1 MRISRSI
8 RIRRLCSVRGSH
20 NHFRPGDENE
30 SEVKEESVME
40 AKNNNISDLSPSSV
54 GSMDSEADR
63 KTVHRR
69 PVGLTITAEKLDCV
83 LADVQTQIETLRQM
97 TINLRLARVR
107 LVGMEATWRSE
118 RTRPPSA
125 ADRSLHL

>member
-1 MRISRSI
+1 
-8 RIRRLCSVRGSH
+8 
-20 NHFRPGDENE
+20 
-30 SEVKEESVME
+30 ME
-40 AKNNNISDLSPSSV
+40 AKNTDIPDLSPSSV
-54 GSMDSEADR
+54 GSTDCEPER
-63 KTVHRR
+63 ETVHRR
-69 PVGLTITAEKLDCV
+69 PVGLTITVEKIHRV
-83 LADVQTQIETLRQM
+83 LADVQTPIETLRQM